1 MAEVKFR
8 RVALV
13 MLLFVLVA
21 VLFPSM
27 RWFALGLVVLLAL
40 FLLISAAIWIHKL
53 RHPEADAMEKDRDPS
68 RSSPGGRLVVPILA
82 VGRGDLCQR
91 PLT

>member
-53 RHPEADAMEKDRDPS
+53 RHPEADAMDEKTEILQDLRQA
-68 RSSPGGRLVVPILA
+68 VVWLFQFWP
-82 VGRGDLCQR
+82 
-91 PLT
+91 